1 MDVLYGNE
9 ELRATIKFPSGD
21 YVALSDKPSTELDKL
36 LLSAEFS
43 LRDGN
48 TAVNPVGTM
57 MSNSA
62 SLVIYDA
69 DDNLSPGNTE
79 SPYYGEMVNGVKVL
93 LEIKG
98 SSGDWEPYGTWYT
111 TGWSGAYYD
120 GGADAVRI
128 SLEDRLNTLGQLP
141 LPKVAAYKNIQVD
154 QLIQT
159 VLTAAG
165 VDEEEI
171 YIDPALNQIV
181 SYGIAQGDKLR
192 DFINSICQMVFARV
206 FVDRN
211 NVICFYPAL
220 STLPTGN
227 TWTLTPDELG
237 SLYNKNESA
246 INYSSVKLSY
256 FEPDSVV
263 KEVLFD
269 KVLDLKAGSNTITDI
284 TPTGKVISIEQVD
297 ISTQDAVVQGLQVT
311 AFQDYIN
318 LNITLS
324 EADAEVAVTGIGY
337 TLGNRLSYATATITN
352 AAISGAGVLPFDTY
366 QILTQTQANALAQQ
380 VASFVQ
386 AVSRSFGVSGT
397 PLTPFIYPGDKIVID
412 ETGTHYD
419 GEYKVT
425 EATVRFSE
433 GYGVDVSFIRI

>member
-1 MDVLYGNE
+1 MDTIYGGE
-9 ELRATIKFPSGD
+9 QLRATIKFPSGD
-21 YVALSDKPSTELDKL
+21 YIALTDKPDTTLDKL

-43 LRDGN
+43 LSDGN
-48 TAVNPVGTM
+48 TGINPVGSM
-57 MSNSA
+57 ASNSA

-69 DDNLSPGNTE
+69 DDKLSPGNQA
-79 SPYYGEMVNGVKVL
+79 SPYHGEIVNGVKVL

-98 SSGDWEPYGTWYT
+98 DDDWQPYGTWYT

-120 GGADAVRI
+120 GAADAVRV

-141 LPKVAAYKNIQVD
+141 LPKVSAYKDIAVD
-154 QLIQT
+154 ALIT
-159 VLTAAG
+159 NVMTAAG
-165 VDEEEI
+165 VSAEEL
-171 YIDPALNQIV
+171 YIDPALNQTV

-192 DFINSICQMVFARV
+192 DFINSVCQMVFARV
-206 FVDRN
+206 FVNRD

-220 STLPTGN
+220 STLATGN
-227 TWTLTPDELG
+227 IWTLTPDELG
-237 SLYNKNESA
+237 SLYNKNEAA

-256 FEPDSVV
+256 YEPDAVV

-269 KVLDLKAGSNTITDI
+269 KVLDLDAGTNEITDI

-297 ISTQDAVVQGLQVT
+297 ITAQDATVQGLQVT

-324 EADAEVAVTGIGY
+324 EADAEVSVVGIGY
-337 TLGNRLSYATATITN
+337 TLGNKLSYATANISN
-352 AAISGAGVLPFDTY
+352 SAISGAGVLPFDTY
-366 QILTQTQANALAQQ
+366 QILTPSQANALAQQ

-386 AVSRSFGVSGT
+386 VVSRSFGVSGT
-397 PLTPFIYPGDKIVID
+397 PLTPFIYTGDKIVIED
-412 ETGTHYD
+412 TGTHYD
-419 GEYKVT
+419 GTYKVT
-425 EATVRFSE
+425 QATIRFAE

>member
-237 SLYNKNESA
+237 SLYNKNEAA